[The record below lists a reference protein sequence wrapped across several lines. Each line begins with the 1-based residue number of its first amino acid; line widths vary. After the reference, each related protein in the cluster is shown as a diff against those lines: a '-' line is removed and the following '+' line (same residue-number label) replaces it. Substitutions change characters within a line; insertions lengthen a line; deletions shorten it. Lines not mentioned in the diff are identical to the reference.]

1 MKSQISH
8 VSERNKKFLL
18 FITHKPQGEKN
29 PELNIINAT
38 GAEALLPETIPLLKC
53 SLGKNCVSAFGIF
66 ITHMSA
72 SPGLMCP
79 YT

>member
-1 MKSQISH
+1 MYLKEIKSSYYLLHISH
-8 VSERNKKFLL
+8 RGKKNL
-18 FITHKPQGEKN
+18 
-29 PELNIINAT
+29 ELNIINAA
-38 GAEALLPETIPLLKC
+38 GVEALLPETIPLLKC